1 MPNPVLIP
9 VHAIKGRG
17 TATHIAHRFSVD
29 ERAAFDDGWGTLEDG
44 AAESAEKLPLQTQ
57 VTFEDCKSAITHN
70 DSPHSPLGSGM
81 QHQAQGRCAVRN
93 PHPLRVGGKL

>member
-1 MPNPVLIP
+1 MPNPVLIA

-17 TATHIAHRFSVD
+17 TATNIAHRFSVD

-44 AAESAEKLPLQTQ
+44 AAEAAQMLPLQTE

-81 QHQAQGRCAVRN
+81 QHQAQGRRAVRN
-93 PHPLRVGGKL
+93 PHPLRVGGTL